1 MDNSLLSVRDINHK
15 YIVVEMRTSMALKV
29 RDIPGLPGLDSLK
42 LISGSGGL
50 DRKVVT
56 AGIADYEFAPNV
68 EFRDTPDFVRD
79 SFVITSLLFAYNNPV
94 IIIDAVKSLYDCGV
108 SAIACKDVIFDKLPD
123 EVLQF
128 SNEHNIP
135 IYSFGKELYFENIIF
150 EVMAALH
157 TNDDA
162 ALNTD
167 NIQDMINSYL
177 SAQEVTA
184 ICYGI
189 SLELKRYIT
198 VAYVKYT
205 DDAPMNADRIYMSL
219 SRNRSL
225 KDKILTCGF
234 NNGLFIIITS
244 SKYDISSHEIILK
257 EALESL
263 PVNTDRLAFSLS
275 DVHIAFEHLDLGFKE
290 SYYCHCASEA
300 EKKNFRY
307 YSDIGIYKLI
317 TPLIKTPYVLK
328 FSEDY
333 LRSIK
338 DRPEYYSTVLSYSR
352 NHGDFTA
359 VSAEMNCHANT
370 IRYRISKAKALS
382 GQPDIP
388 DTEFYR
394 NASIAI
400 AIDNIKK
407 FFV

>member
-1 MDNSLLSVRDINHK
+1 
-15 YIVVEMRTSMALKV
+15 
-29 RDIPGLPGLDSLK
+29 
-42 LISGSGGL
+42 
-50 DRKVVT
+50 
-56 AGIADYEFAPNV
+56 
-68 EFRDTPDFVRD
+68 
-79 SFVITSLLFAYNNPV
+79 
-94 IIIDAVKSLYDCGV
+94 
-108 SAIACKDVIFDKLPD
+108 
-123 EVLQF
+123 
-128 SNEHNIP
+128 
-135 IYSFGKELYFENIIF
+135 
-150 EVMAALH
+150 MAALH
-157 TNDDA
+157 TDDDA
-162 ALNTD
+162 SLNPD

-198 VAYVKYT
+198 VAYIKYT

-219 SRNRSL
+219 SRSRSL

-234 NNGLFIIITS
+234 DNGLFIIITS
-244 SKYDISSHEIILK
+244 SKDDILSHEIILK

-263 PVNTDRLAFSLS
+263 PVDTGRLAVSLS

-300 EKKNFRY
+300 EKKDFRY

-317 TPLIKTPYVLK
+317 TPLIKSPYVLK

-333 LRSIK
+333 LRGIK

-352 NHGDFTA
+352 NHGDFSA
-359 VSAEMNCHANT
+359 VSAEMNCHTNT

-382 GQPDIP
+382 GQPDIA

-394 NASIAI
+394 NVSVAI

>member
-1 MDNSLLSVRDINHK
+1 
-15 YIVVEMRTSMALKV
+15 MALTV
-29 RDIPGLPGLDSLK
+29 RDIPKLPGLGSLR
-42 LISGSGGL
+42 LLSGSGGL
-50 DRKVVT
+50 DKKVAA
-56 AGIADYEFAPNV
+56 AGIADYEFTPDAG
-68 EFRDTPDFVRD
+68 FRDTTDFVRD
-79 SFVITSLLFAYNNPV
+79 SFVITSLLFAYGNPGT
-94 IIIDAVKSLYDCGV
+94 IIDAVKSLYACGV
-108 SAIACKDVIFDKLPD
+108 SAVACKSVIFDRLPD

-128 SNEHNIP
+128 SDEHNMP

-157 TNDDA
+157 TDDDA

-198 VAYVKYT
+198 VAYVRYT
-205 DDAPMNADRIYMSL
+205 DDAPMNADRIYMSI

-225 KDKILTCGF
+225 RDKILTCGF
-234 NNGLFIIITS
+234 DNGLFIIITS
-244 SKYDISSHEIILK
+244 SKNDIASHDIILK
-257 EALESL
+257 EALDTL
-263 PVNTDRLAFSLS
+263 PLDTGRLAVSLS

-300 EKKNFRY
+300 EKKDFRY

-317 TPLIKTPYVLK
+317 TPLIKSPYILK

-333 LRSIK
+333 LRGIR
-338 DRPEYYSTVLSYSR
+338 DRAEYYLTVLSYSR
-352 NHGDFTA
+352 NHGDFAA
-359 VSAEMNCHANT
+359 VSAEMNCHTNT
-370 IRYRISKAKALS
+370 IRYRISKAKALA
-382 GQPDIP
+382 GQPDIS

-394 NASIAI
+394 NVSVAI

>member
-1 MDNSLLSVRDINHK
+1 
-15 YIVVEMRTSMALKV
+15 MALTV

-42 LISGSGGL
+42 LLSGAGGL
-50 DRKVVT
+50 NNKVVT
-56 AGIADYEFAPNV
+56 AGIADYEFAPDA
-68 EFRDTPDFVRD
+68 EFRDTTDFVKD
-79 SFVITSLLFAYNNPV
+79 SFVITSLLFAYNNPG
-94 IIIDAVKSLYDCGV
+94 IIIDAVKSLYNCGV
-108 SAIACKDVIFDKLPD
+108 SAIACKDVIFDSLPD

-128 SNEHNIP
+128 SDENNLP

-157 TNDDA
+157 TDDDA
-162 ALNTD
+162 SLNAD

-198 VAYVKYT
+198 VAYIKYT

-234 NNGLFIIITS
+234 GNGLFIIITS
-244 SKYDISSHEIILK
+244 SKDDISSHDLILK
-257 EALESL
+257 ESLESL
-263 PVNTDRLAFSLS
+263 PVDTCKLAVSLS

-300 EKKNFRY
+300 EKKDFRY

-317 TPLIKTPYVLK
+317 TPLIKSPYVLK

-333 LRSIK
+333 LRGIK

-359 VSAEMNCHANT
+359 VSAEMNCHTNT

-382 GQPDIP
+382 GQPDIA

-394 NASIAI
+394 NVSVAI

>member
-1 MDNSLLSVRDINHK
+1 
-15 YIVVEMRTSMALKV
+15 MALTV
-29 RDIPGLPGLDSLK
+29 RDIPALPGLDSLR
-42 LISGSGGL
+42 LLSGSGGL

-56 AGIADYEFAPNV
+56 AGIADYEFAPDV
-68 EFRDTPDFVRD
+68 EFRDSADFVKD
-79 SFVITSLLFAYNNPV
+79 SFVITSLLFAYNNPD
-94 IIIDAVKSLYDCGV
+94 IIIDAVKSLHACGV
-108 SAIACKDVIFDKLPD
+108 SAIAYKDVIFDKVPD

-128 SNEHNIP
+128 SDEHNLP

-157 TNDDA
+157 TDDDA
-162 ALNTD
+162 SLNPD

-198 VAYVKYT
+198 VSYIKYT

-219 SRNRSL
+219 SRSRSL

-234 NNGLFIIITS
+234 DNGLFIIITS
-244 SKYDISSHEIILK
+244 SKDDILSHEIILK

-263 PVNTDRLAFSLS
+263 PVDTGRLAVSLS

-300 EKKNFRY
+300 EKKDFRY

-317 TPLIKTPYVLK
+317 TPLIKSPYVLK

-333 LRSIK
+333 LRGIK

-352 NHGDFTA
+352 NHGDFSA
-359 VSAEMNCHANT
+359 VSAEMNCHTNT

-382 GQPDIP
+382 GQPDIA

-394 NASIAI
+394 NVSVAI

>member
-1 MDNSLLSVRDINHK
+1 
-15 YIVVEMRTSMALKV
+15 MALTV
-29 RDIPGLPGLDSLK
+29 RDIPALPGLDSLR
-42 LISGSGGL
+42 LLSGSGGL

-56 AGIADYEFAPNV
+56 AGIADYEFAPDV
-68 EFRDTPDFVRD
+68 EFRDSADFVKD
-79 SFVITSLLFAYNNPV
+79 SFVITSLLFAYNNPA
-94 IIIDAVKSLYDCGV
+94 IIIDAVKSLHACGV
-108 SAIACKDVIFDKLPD
+108 SAIAYKDVIFDKVPD

-128 SNEHNIP
+128 SDEHNLP

-157 TNDDA
+157 TDDDA
-162 ALNTD
+162 SLNPD

-198 VAYVKYT
+198 VAYIKYT

-219 SRNRSL
+219 SRSRSL

-234 NNGLFIIITS
+234 DNGLFIIITS
-244 SKYDISSHEIILK
+244 SKDDILSHEIILK

-263 PVNTDRLAFSLS
+263 PVDTGRLAVSLS

-300 EKKNFRY
+300 EKKDFRY

-317 TPLIKTPYVLK
+317 TPLIKSPYVLK

-333 LRSIK
+333 LRGIK

-352 NHGDFTA
+352 NHGDFSA
-359 VSAEMNCHANT
+359 VSAEMNCHTNT

-382 GQPDIP
+382 GQPDIV

-394 NASIAI
+394 NVSVAI

>member
-1 MDNSLLSVRDINHK
+1 
-15 YIVVEMRTSMALKV
+15 MALTV
-29 RDIPGLPGLDSLK
+29 RDIPGLPGLDSLR
-42 LISGSGGL
+42 LLSGAGGL

-56 AGIADYEFAPNV
+56 AGIADYEFVPDV
-68 EFRDTPDFVRD
+68 GFRDTTDFVKD
-79 SFVITSLLFAYNNPV
+79 SFVITSLLFAYNNPG
-94 IIIDAVKSLYDCGV
+94 IIIDAVKSLYSCGV
-108 SAIACKDVIFDKLPD
+108 SAIACKDVIFDSLPD

-128 SNEHNIP
+128 SEENNLP

-157 TNDDA
+157 TDDDA
-162 ALNTD
+162 SLNTD

-198 VAYVKYT
+198 VAYIKYT
-205 DDAPMNADRIYMSL
+205 DDAPMNAGRIYMSL
-219 SRNRSL
+219 SRSRSL

-234 NNGLFIIITS
+234 NNGLFIIMTS
-244 SKYDISSHEIILK
+244 SKDDIASHEIILK

-263 PVNTDRLAFSLS
+263 PVDTCRLAISLS

-300 EKKNFRY
+300 EKKDFRY
-307 YSDIGIYKLI
+307 YSNIGIYKLI
-317 TPLIKTPYVLK
+317 TPLIKSPYVLK

-333 LRSIK
+333 LRGIK
-338 DRPEYYSTVLSYSR
+338 DKPEYYSTVLSYSR

-359 VSAEMNCHANT
+359 VSAEMNCHTNT
-370 IRYRISKAKALS
+370 IRYRISRAKALS
-382 GQPDIP
+382 GQPDIT

-394 NASIAI
+394 NVSVAI

>member
-15 YIVVEMRTSMALKV
+15 YIVVEKRTSMALKV

-68 EFRDTPDFVRD
+68 EFRDTPDFVKD
-79 SFVITSLLFAYNNPV
+79 SFVITSLLFAYNNPS

-167 NIQDMINSYL
+167 NIQDMINSCL

-263 PVNTDRLAFSLS
+263 PVNTDRMAFSLS

>member
-1 MDNSLLSVRDINHK
+1 
-15 YIVVEMRTSMALKV
+15 MALTV
-29 RDIPGLPGLDSLK
+29 RDIPGLPGLDSLR
-42 LISGSGGL
+42 LLSGAGGL

-56 AGIADYEFAPNV
+56 AGIADYEFVPDV
-68 EFRDTPDFVRD
+68 GFRDTTDFVKD
-79 SFVITSLLFAYNNPV
+79 SFVITSLLFAYNNPG
-94 IIIDAVKSLYDCGV
+94 IIIDAVKSLYSCGV
-108 SAIACKDVIFDKLPD
+108 SAIACKDVIFDSLPD

-128 SNEHNIP
+128 SEENNLP

-157 TNDDA
+157 TDDDA
-162 ALNTD
+162 SLNTD

-198 VAYVKYT
+198 VAYIKYT
-205 DDAPMNADRIYMSL
+205 DDAPMNAGRIYMSL
-219 SRNRSL
+219 SRSRSL

-234 NNGLFIIITS
+234 NNGLFIIMTS
-244 SKYDISSHEIILK
+244 SKDDIASHEIILK

-263 PVNTDRLAFSLS
+263 PVDTCRLAISLS

-300 EKKNFRY
+300 EKKDFRY
-307 YSDIGIYKLI
+307 YSNIGIYKLI
-317 TPLIKTPYVLK
+317 TPLIKSPYVLK

-333 LRSIK
+333 LRGIK
-338 DRPEYYSTVLSYSR
+338 DKPEYYSTVLSYSR
-352 NHGDFTA
+352 NHGDFTS
-359 VSAEMNCHANT
+359 VSTEMNCHTNT

-382 GQPDIP
+382 GQPDIT

-394 NASIAI
+394 NVSVAI

>member
-1 MDNSLLSVRDINHK
+1 
-15 YIVVEMRTSMALKV
+15 MALTV
-29 RDIPGLPGLDSLK
+29 RDIPALPGLGSLK
-42 LISGSGGL
+42 LVSGRGGL
-50 DRKVVT
+50 DNKVVT
-56 AGIADYEFAPNV
+56 AGIADYEFAPDV
-68 EFRDTPDFVRD
+68 EFRDTTDFVKD
-79 SFVITSLLFAYNNPV
+79 SFVITSLLFAYNNPG
-94 IIIDAVKSLYDCGV
+94 IIIDAVKSLYNCGV

-123 EVLQF
+123 DVLQF
-128 SNEHNIP
+128 SEEHNLP

-157 TNDDA
+157 TDDDA
-162 ALNTD
+162 SLNTD

-198 VAYVKYT
+198 VAYIKYT

-234 NNGLFIIITS
+234 DNGLFIIITS
-244 SKYDISSHEIILK
+244 SKDDISSHDLILK

-263 PVNTDRLAFSLS
+263 PVDTGKLAVSLS

-300 EKKNFRY
+300 EKKDFRY
-307 YSDIGIYKLI
+307 YSNIGIYKLI
-317 TPLIKTPYVLK
+317 TPLIKSPYVLK

-333 LRSIK
+333 LRGIK

-359 VSAEMNCHANT
+359 VSAEMNCHTNT

-382 GQPDIP
+382 GQPDIA

-394 NASIAI
+394 NVSVAI

>member
-1 MDNSLLSVRDINHK
+1 
-15 YIVVEMRTSMALKV
+15 MALTV
-29 RDIPGLPGLDSLK
+29 RDIPGLPGLDSLR
-42 LISGSGGL
+42 LLSGGGGL

-56 AGIADYEFAPNV
+56 AGIADYEFAPDV
-68 EFRDTPDFVRD
+68 EFRDTTDFVKD
-79 SFVITSLLFAYNNPV
+79 SFVITSLLFAYNNPG
-94 IIIDAVKSLYDCGV
+94 IIIDAVKSLYNCGV
-108 SAIACKDVIFDKLPD
+108 SAIACKDVIFDRLPD

-128 SNEHNIP
+128 SEEHNLP

-157 TNDDA
+157 TDDDA
-162 ALNTD
+162 SLNTD

-198 VAYVKYT
+198 VAYIKYT
-205 DDAPMNADRIYMSL
+205 DDAPMNANRIYMSL

-234 NNGLFIIITS
+234 DNGLFIIITS
-244 SKYDISSHEIILK
+244 SKDDISSHDLILK

-263 PVNTDRLAFSLS
+263 PVDTGKLAVSLS

-300 EKKNFRY
+300 EKKDFRY
-307 YSDIGIYKLI
+307 YSNIGIYKLI
-317 TPLIKTPYVLK
+317 TPLIKSPYVLK

-333 LRSIK
+333 LKGIK
-338 DRPEYYSTVLSYSR
+338 DKPEYYSTVLSYSR
-352 NHGDFTA
+352 NRGDFTA
-359 VSAEMNCHANT
+359 VSAEMNCHTNT
-370 IRYRISKAKALS
+370 IRYRISKAKTLS

-394 NASIAI
+394 NVSVAI

-407 FFV
+407 SFV

>member
-1 MDNSLLSVRDINHK
+1 
-15 YIVVEMRTSMALKV
+15 MALTV

-42 LISGSGGL
+42 LLSGAGGL
-50 DRKVVT
+50 NNKVVT
-56 AGIADYEFAPNV
+56 AGIADYEFAPDA
-68 EFRDTPDFVRD
+68 EFRDTTDFVKD
-79 SFVITSLLFAYNNPV
+79 SFVITSLLFAYNNPG
-94 IIIDAVKSLYDCGV
+94 IIIDAVKSLYNCGV
-108 SAIACKDVIFDKLPD
+108 SAIACKDVIFDSLPD

-128 SNEHNIP
+128 SDENNLP

-157 TNDDA
+157 TDDDA
-162 ALNTD
+162 SLNAD

-198 VAYVKYT
+198 VAYIKYT

-234 NNGLFIIITS
+234 GNGLFIIITS
-244 SKYDISSHEIILK
+244 SKDDISSHDLILK
-257 EALESL
+257 ESLESL
-263 PVNTDRLAFSLS
+263 PVDTCKLAVSLS

-300 EKKNFRY
+300 EKKDFRY

-317 TPLIKTPYVLK
+317 TPLIKSPYVLK

-333 LRSIK
+333 LRGIK
-338 DRPEYYSTVLSYSR
+338 DRSEYYSTVLSYSR

-359 VSAEMNCHANT
+359 VSAEMNCHTNT
-370 IRYRISKAKALS
+370 IRYRISKAKALA
-382 GQPDIP
+382 GQPDIA

-394 NASIAI
+394 NVSVAV